1 MTFPLSLLQKAENF
15 LSICR
20 EQQLKLV
27 TAESCTG
34 GLLAG
39 LLTEIPG
46 SSDVVERGF
55 ITYSNIAKTELLHI
69 PSTLISTYGA
79 VSKETACAMASGA
92 LTASHADISIS
103 ITGIAGPGGGTEDKP
118 VGLVHF
124 AVGRPK
130 HPPLHQQHYFSG
142 DRNSIRLQAV
152 GAALALL
159 SDAVLYIKINYSLT

>member
-1 MTFPLSLLQKAENF
+1 MIFPLTLLQKAEKF
-15 LSICR
+15 LSTCR
-20 EQQLKLV
+20 ERQLKIV

-55 ITYSNIAKTELLHI
+55 ITYSNTAKTELLDI
-69 PSTLISTYGA
+69 PSTLLATYGA

-92 LTASHADISIS
+92 LNRSHANISIS
-103 ITGIAGPGGGTEDKP
+103 ITGIAGPGGGTKDKP

-124 AVGRPK
+124 AVARRQ
-130 HPPLHQQHYFSG
+130 HPPLHQQHCFSG
-142 DRNSIRLQAV
+142 DRSSIRLQAV
-152 GAALALL
+152 EAALELL
-159 SDAVLYIKINYSLT
+159 SGAVL